1 MTRNILREDHI
12 LRPMRLR
19 YVYELLDAY
28 NIFTKDN
35 VLIQSPRLAHR
46 DEIASFHQTDY
57 VDAVKDFSSGKNL
70 ERQHLYNFSDSG
82 DNPTTTG
89 MYESAALSV
98 GASLVAAE
106 TIWNQNTDVAFNA
119 GGGFHHAMPGYAH
132 GFCIFNDIVIAI
144 QEMVAQGARVAYID
158 IDAHHGD
165 GVQHAFYDT
174 DQVLTI
180 SIHESG
186 DYLFPGTGQVEEY
199 GKQSGRGY
207 AINVPLAPGTSDKT
221 YLWAFKTI
229 VPPLVMKFEPDILA
243 TQIGIDSHFAD
254 PLTHLKITT
263 FGYKKIIEELKSL
276 SPGRWIAFG
285 GGGYDMSAVA
295 RSWALAFATMSG
307 VELGPTLPSVF
318 TERYGLQHLY
328 DVETTTID
336 PESDANPMHIAKK
349 SIQTIQREIFPL
361 HKI

>member
-1 MTRNILREDHI
+1 MTQNILRENHI

-28 NIFTKDN
+28 NIFANDH
-35 VLIQSPRLAHR
+35 VSIQSPRIAHR
-46 DEIASFHQTDY
+46 HEILSFHQKDY
-57 VDAVKDFSSGKNL
+57 VNAVSEFSSGKNL
-70 ERQHLYNFSDSG
+70 GKQHLYNFSDSG

-89 MYESAALSV
+89 MYEAAALSV

-106 TIWNQNTDVAFNA
+106 TIWNQSANVAFNA

-144 QEMVAQGARVAYID
+144 QAMVAQGARVAYID

-186 DYLFPGTGQVEEY
+186 DYLFPGTGQVGEY
-199 GKQSGRGY
+199 GKESGRGY
-207 AINVPLAPGTSDKT
+207 AINIPLSPDTSDET
-221 YLWAFKTI
+221 YLWALKTI
-229 VPPLVMKFEPDILA
+229 VPPLVTKFEPDILA
-243 TQIGIDSHFAD
+243 TQIGIDSHFND

-263 FGYKKIIEELKSL
+263 RGYKKIIEELKSL
-276 SPGRWIAFG
+276 NPGRWIAFG
-285 GGGYDMSAVA
+285 GGGYDISAVA
-295 RSWALAFATMSG
+295 RGWALAFATMSG
-307 VELGPTLPSVF
+307 IELGPTLPSVF
-318 TERYGLQHLY
+318 TEKYGLHNLH
-328 DVETTTID
+328 DNPETNLD
-336 PESDANPMHIAKK
+336 PAVDSNPMDFAKQ

-361 HKI
+361 HNI